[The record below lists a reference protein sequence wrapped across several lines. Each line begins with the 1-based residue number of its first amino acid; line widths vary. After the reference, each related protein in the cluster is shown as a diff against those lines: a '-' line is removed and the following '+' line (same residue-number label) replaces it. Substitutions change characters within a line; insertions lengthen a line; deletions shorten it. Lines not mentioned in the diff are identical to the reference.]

1 MEILHRVP
9 RLLQGPKN
17 ADQMLEGLRNLVLFH
32 RTVLNQVLVLASE
45 AVGDEVDSLL
55 IYVDLLDFLDP
66 SVTGSCDA
74 V

>member
-9 RLLQGPKN
+9 RLLQGSKN
-17 ADQMLEGLRNLVLFH
+17 ADQMLKGLRNLVLFH
-32 RTVLNQVLVLASE
+32 RTVLNQILVLASE

-55 IYVDLLDFLDP
+55 IYVDLLNFVDP
-66 SVTGSCDA
+66 TVTNSRDA